1 MICYCGCIRR
11 SFRPDFRGV
20 FVKSE
25 DEQDFRQQ
33 IYRDAS
39 SKLGGAK
46 LNPHNQAAHLLRG
59 FADGGS

>member
-1 MICYCGCIRR
+1 MIRYCGCIRS
-11 SFRPDFRGV
+11 SFRPDFSGV

-25 DEQDFRQQ
+25 EEQDFRQHV
-33 IYRDAS
+33 YCDESLRLD
-39 SKLGGAK
+39 GAK